1 MVNGK
6 RRISL
11 MLIRR
16 LAQVQ
21 KLCAVLVIMLAGSF
35 IFASTLRAGGKTEI
49 IKIGGTGCALGGI
62 KAVAQAFE
70 EKHPEIKIKVL
81 PSLGSGG
88 SIKAVLSGA
97 IDLALSS
104 RRLTDAERRE
114 GAYVVEYARTPFA
127 FVTAESTEADPLSLQ
142 QVAAIYG
149 GDKQQWPDGTPIRIV
164 LRPETDSD
172 IFLLKGMSPDME
184 KAVLH
189 ALRQEGMLV
198 ASTDQDNATLLG
210 AVRGAFGA
218 CTLAQI
224 QSEKRRLRL
233 LALDGVTPSVANLE
247 NGTYPYSKTL
257 FAVTRHSSLATYRFL
272 RYLQSPEGRA
282 ILTRTGHLVPSI
294 QK

>member
-1 MVNGK
+1 
-6 RRISL
+6 
-11 MLIRR
+11 MLIPRFTP
-16 LAQVQ
+16 VP
-21 KLCAVLVIMLAGSF
+21 KHCAVLVLMLAGSL
-35 IFASTLRAGGKTEI
+35 IFAGTLWAGGKAEI

-70 EKHPEIKIKVL
+70 KKHPEIKIKVL

-97 IDLALSS
+97 VDLALSA
-104 RRLTDAERRE
+104 RQLTDAERRE
-114 GAYVVEYARTPFA
+114 GAYIVEYAKTPFA
-127 FVTAESTEADPLSLQ
+127 FVTAESTEAVPLSLQ
-142 QVAAIYG
+142 QAAAIYR
-149 GDKQQWPDGTPIRIV
+149 GDKQRWPDGTPIRVV

-172 IFLLKGMSPDME
+172 MLFLKGMSPDME

-189 ALRQEGMLV
+189 ALQQEGMIM
-198 ASTDQDNATLLG
+198 ASTDQDNATLIG
-210 AVRGAFGA
+210 SIKGAFGA

-224 QSEKRRLRL
+224 QSEKRRLRP
-233 LALDGVTPSVANLE
+233 LALDGATPSVANLA

-257 FAVTRHSSLATYRFL
+257 FAVTWHSSLATYRFL

-282 ILTRTGHLVPSI
+282 ILTRTGHLVAPT